1 MHCEVTF
8 GGHEEILQTGEN
20 KESPK
25 KCSAFIFQTQLKG
38 THIGSMHRC
47 CMDGVEG
54 VSSSFGLMGQVWGKL
69 VMLGVAFGLPRI
81 FWVLQPNPRCRKAPQ
96 GTPSER
102 KEPQAP
108 SNVILPT

>member
-1 MHCEVTF
+1 MHCEVIF
-8 GGHEEILQTGEN
+8 GGHEEVLQTREN

-47 CMDGVEG
+47 DMDGVEG
-54 VSSSFGLMGQVWGKL
+54 VSSSFGLMGEVWGKL

-81 FWVLQPNPRCRKAPQ
+81 FWVLQPNPRCRKVPHPNA
-96 GTPSER
+96 
-102 KEPQAP
+102 
-108 SNVILPT
+108 SNPKPPPR

>member
-1 MHCEVTF
+1 MHCEVIF
-8 GGHEEILQTGEN
+8 GGHKEVLQTREN

-54 VSSSFGLMGQVWGKL
+54 VSSSFGLMGDVLGKL
-69 VMLGVAFGLPRI
+69 VMLGVACGLPRI
-81 FWVLQPNPRCRKAPQ
+81 FWVLQPNPQCRKALQ
-96 GTPSER
+96 GTPAER
-102 KEPQAP
+102 KKPQAP
-108 SNVILPT
+108 SKVILPT

>member
-1 MHCEVTF
+1 MHCEVIF
-8 GGHEEILQTGEN
+8 GGHEEVLQTGEN
-20 KESPK
+20 KESPQ

-54 VSSSFGLMGQVWGKL
+54 VSGSFGLMGEVWRKL

-81 FWVLQPNPRCRKAPQ
+81 FWVLQPSLRCRKAPQ

-108 SNVILPT
+108 SKVILPT

>member
-1 MHCEVTF
+1 MHCAVIF
-8 GGHEEILQTGEN
+8 GGHEEVLQTREN
-20 KESPK
+20 KETQK

-38 THIGSMHRC
+38 THIRSMHRC

-54 VSSSFGLMGQVWGKL
+54 VSSSFGLITGVWGRW

-81 FWVLQPNPRCRKAPQ
+81 CWVLQPNPQCRKAPQ

-108 SNVILPT
+108 SKVILAT